1 MIECHA
7 ERFKVA
13 FFSLSWLLSLMPCLV
28 LIAKPVE
35 AGEYE
40 AGLAAIKKEDYQTAF
55 RKWEPLAKKGNP
67 DAQFGLGY
75 MYLQGQG
82 VVLNYKKAMRWFR
95 LAAEQGDPDAQ
106 NNLGL
111 MYAVGTGVIEDPIY
125 SLMWFELA
133 SANGSHGASKNILA
147 LEKTLS
153 KADLDTAREMASQ
166 CTKKKYKGC

>member
-1 MIECHA
+1 MEYYAH
-7 ERFKVA
+7 RFKVVILEA
-13 FFSLSWLLSLMPCLV
+13 VWLLFTITILALMVTL
-28 LIAKPVE
+28 VE

-40 AGLAAIKKEDYQTAF
+40 EGLAAVEKEDYQTAF
-55 RKWEPLAKKGNP
+55 AKWKPLAEKGNS

-111 MYAVGTGVIEDPIY
+111 MYAVGTGVVEDPIY
-125 SLMWFELA
+125 ALMWFELA
-133 SANGSHGASKNILA
+133 AANGSEGAKKNILA
-147 LEKTLS
+147 SEKNLS
-153 KADLDTAREMASQ
+153 KSDLSAARKMAKK
-166 CTKKKYKGC
+166 CTKKKYKDC